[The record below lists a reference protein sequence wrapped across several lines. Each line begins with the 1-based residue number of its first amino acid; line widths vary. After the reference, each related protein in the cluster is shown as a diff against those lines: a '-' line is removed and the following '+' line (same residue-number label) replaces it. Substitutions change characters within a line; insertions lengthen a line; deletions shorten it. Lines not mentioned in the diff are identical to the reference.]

1 MENRLKI
8 KLYADGANLQEML
21 DMASNANISG
31 LTTNPTLMKK
41 AGVVDYKRFAREVLE
56 QISSKPISFEVF
68 SDDFGSM
75 VKQAKEISTWG
86 SNVFVKIPITNT
98 SGELTTSVIRELSC
112 EGIKLNVTAV
122 MTNEQI
128 EQVVE
133 VIDINVPYNLSIFAG
148 RIADTG
154 IDPVHTID
162 YAVKALEKNANAEVI
177 WASPRELLNV
187 IQAENCG
194 CQIITATTDVLRKIP
209 LIGKDLKEYSRE
221 TVQMFYNDALEAG
234 YEI

>member
-1 MENRLKI
+1 MKNRLRI

-21 DMASNANISG
+21 DMANNANISG

-41 AGVVDYKRFAREVLE
+41 AGVVDYRRFAREVLE
-56 QISSKPISFEVF
+56 QVSSKPISFEVF
-68 SDDFGSM
+68 SDDFRGM
-75 VKQAKEISTWG
+75 VSQAKEISTWG

-98 SGELTTSVIRELSC
+98 SGELTTSVIKELSC

-122 MTNEQI
+122 MTYEQI
-128 EQVVE
+128 EEVVE
-133 VIDINVPYNLSIFAG
+133 VIDKNVPYNLSIFAG

-154 IDPVHTID
+154 IDPISTIEF
-162 YAVKALEKNANAEVI
+162 AVKALEKNANAEVI

-209 LIGKDLKEYSRE
+209 LIGKDLNEYSRE
-221 TVQMFYNDALEAG
+221 TVQMFHNDALEAG